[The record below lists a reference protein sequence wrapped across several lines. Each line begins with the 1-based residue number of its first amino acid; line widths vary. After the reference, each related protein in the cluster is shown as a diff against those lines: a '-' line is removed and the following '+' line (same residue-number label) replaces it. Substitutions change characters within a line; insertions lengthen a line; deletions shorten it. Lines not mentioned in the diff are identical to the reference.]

1 MTEHLPPRAQLGIVG
16 LIAAAI
22 FGLFNLIAQFAEAG
36 SPRAHALAIANYLAG
51 VLMGGFGAAVWTY
64 PALGWLKIWFA
75 NDPWAVAATV
85 AVLVVPLAPPLIGL
99 MTKRAVR
106 IVGDAP

>member
-1 MTEHLPPRAQLGIVG
+1 MTEHLPPREQLGLVG
-16 LIAAAI
+16 FVAAGI

-36 SPRAHALAIANYLAG
+36 STRAHILAVANYLAG
-51 VLMGGFGAAVWTY
+51 AIMGGFGAAVWTY
-64 PALGWLKIWFA
+64 PALGWLKTWFA
-75 NDPWAVAATV
+75 NDPWAVAAAV

-106 IVGDAP
+106 IVGDAT